1 MKEARAFEPFALE
14 KYQSDYEHAVEINL
28 ADSGVKCL
36 RIDELVTAEEHANLA
51 KLDLYYPEVNG
62 VRALREAIAAMY
74 QGADADNVLVTV
86 GAAQANLVSVMSL
99 IAPGDE
105 VVVISPGYRQVW
117 GLARN
122 AGAVIREA
130 VLDSERAW
138 RLDLDAL
145 EAMIN
150 PRTRLVAIVNPN
162 NPSGSVL
169 SPAERKRII
178 DACERVGAWLH
189 ADEVYAGTEHT
200 GELATPSFWGSYDKL
215 ICVNSLSKA
224 YGLSGLRIGWA
235 VADHRTIQ
243 ELWRR
248 HEYATIAASGPSMA
262 LATLALE
269 PARRAGLIARQRQL
283 TRDGRKAMEGWIA
296 TQKGRFSLQ
305 PSAATSLTFV
315 RAHTSA
321 TSFEIAEKV
330 RRDANVLV
338 GPGAFLGAE
347 HHLRIST
354 GYDAARL
361 MRALARVEEATASF
375 F

>member
-1 MKEARAFEPFALE
+1 MTEARAFEPFALE
-14 KYQSDYEHAVEINL
+14 KYQSDYEHNVEINL

-36 RIDELVTAEEHANLA
+36 RIDELVTPEEHAQLA

-62 VRALREAIAAMY
+62 TKPLREAIAAMY
-74 QGADADNVLVTV
+74 QGADAENVLVTV
-86 GAAQANLVSVMSL
+86 GAAQANLLSVMTL
-99 IAPGDE
+99 VRPGDE

-122 AGAVIREA
+122 AGAIVREA
-130 VLDSERAW
+130 VLDSARAW

-169 SPAERKRII
+169 SPAERKHIV
-178 DACERVGAWLH
+178 DACARVGVWLH
-189 ADEVYAGTEHT
+189 VDEVYSGTEHT
-200 GELATPSFWGSYDKL
+200 GELPTPSFWGAYDKL

-235 VADHRTIQ
+235 ISDHRTIQ
-243 ELWRR
+243 DLWRR
-248 HEYATIAASGPSMA
+248 HEYATIAAAGPSMA

-269 PARRAGLIARQRQL
+269 PARRARLIARQRQL
-283 TRDGRKAMEGWIA
+283 TRDGRKAMESWIA

-305 PSAATSLTFV
+305 PSSATSLSFV
-315 RAHTSA
+315 RIHTEAS
-321 TSFEIAEKV
+321 SLEVAEKI
-330 RRDANVLV
+330 RRDVNVLV

-347 HHLRIST
+347 HHLRISN
-354 GYDAARL
+354 GYDTARL
-361 MRALARVEEATASF
+361 ARALARVEEATASF